1 MKKLF
6 EKKQVTK
13 SEIDTSYNPYL
24 DAKREWLERYGDY
37 IAQKRNWQILAML
50 SVLVSLICVIFLGYM
65 GTQNK
70 LVPYIVEVDK
80 LGNTSRVG
88 IVSNTDLKN
97 TNVIKYSI
105 NTFITSWRSI
115 WGNIDIQKKFIFDT
129 YNYIEPNS
137 KAFTFVNNEFQTNNP
152 FDKIGK
158 ENVKVKI
165 KSIVALNVETW
176 QVEWEEN
183 LVSSNGEIIDTTNYK
198 ALLQIKQIVPS
209 TEEQIIKNPLGIFI
223 SDINYSKIL

>member
-6 EKKQVTK
+6 EKKQVNK

-37 IAQKRNWQILAML
+37 IAQKHNWQILAML
-50 SVLVSLICVIFLGYM
+50 SVFVSLICVLFLGYI

-97 TNVIKYSI
+97 VNVIKYSI

-115 WGNIDIQKKFIFDT
+115 WGNIDIQKKFIF
-129 YNYIEPNS
+129 
-137 KAFTFVNNEFQTNNP
+137 
-152 FDKIGK
+152 
-158 ENVKVKI
+158 
-165 KSIVALNVETW
+165 
-176 QVEWEEN
+176 
-183 LVSSNGEIIDTTNYK
+183 
-198 ALLQIKQIVPS
+198 
-209 TEEQIIKNPLGIFI
+209 
-223 SDINYSKIL
+223 